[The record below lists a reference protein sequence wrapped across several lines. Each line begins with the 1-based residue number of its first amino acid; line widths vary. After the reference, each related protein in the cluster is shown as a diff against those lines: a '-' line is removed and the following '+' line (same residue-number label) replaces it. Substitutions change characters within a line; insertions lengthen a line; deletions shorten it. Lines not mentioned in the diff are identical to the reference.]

1 MPVQLPLDHLPEL
14 WPNKFRG
21 ARIGALLHPASV
33 SSKLEHASRIL
44 ERHSGDLFRLAAF
57 FGPQH
62 GFLGQTQDNMVEW
75 KSYEHPR
82 LHIPVYSLYGDH
94 REPTAEMLEGLDV
107 LLVDLQDVGSRYYTF
122 VWTLY
127 LSMRACE
134 RCGIAVV
141 VLDRPNPINGVTTEG
156 PVLDPNYK
164 SFVGMHPI
172 PVRHGRTIGELAQ
185 QFRDEAFPKCE
196 LSVLPMKNW
205 ERAMWF
211 DQTGLP
217 WVMPSPNMP
226 TLDTATVYPG
236 MCLFEGTNI
245 SEGRGTTRPFEIFG
259 APFIDAEKLCAELN
273 GLKLPGVFFRE
284 NYFQPTFQKF
294 AGQLCG
300 GAQIHVIDRERF
312 QPFQDGR
319 GNHSSTSATFTQS
332 NSNGSNRL
340 TNTNGKRLP
349 IEILIG
355 GPGRI
360 GFSATDHCAARGFHS
375 LRSMSLIFRSCTP
388 TSHGRK
394 SCSGLRT
401 RTTNWRGVRRDIT
414 ANISSCAR
422 SITHRRNRVLLS
434 SAALTRRRLR
444 NLGCTAENIRAI
456 FCAP

>member
-1 MPVQLPLDHLPEL
+1 VPVRLPLDHLAEV

-21 ARIGALLHPASV
+21 SRIGALVHPASV

-44 ERHSGDLFRLAAF
+44 ERHSRDLFHIAAF

-75 KSYEHPR
+75 KSYDHPR
-82 LHIPVYSLYGDH
+82 LHIPVYSLYGEY

-107 LLVDLQDVGSRYYTF
+107 LLVDLQDIGSRYYTF
-122 VWTLY
+122 VWTMY
-127 LSMRACE
+127 LSMRACQK
-134 RCGIAVV
+134 RGIAVV

-156 PVLDPNYK
+156 PLLDPNYK

-185 QFRDEAFPKCE
+185 KFRDEAFPKCE

-217 WVMPSPNMP
+217 WAMPSPNIP
-226 TLDTATVYPG
+226 TLESAAVYPG

-259 APFIDAEKLCAELN
+259 APFIEAEKLCSELN

-312 QPFQDGR
+312 QPFRVGVEIIKHLRNNYPEHFQWK
-319 GNHSSTSATFTQS
+319 QPPYEYEW
-332 NSNGSNRL
+332 
-340 TNTNGKRLP
+340 KRLP
-349 IEILIG
+349 IEVLIG
-355 GPGRI
+355 GRI
-360 GFSATDHCAARGFHS
+360 ESVFAD
-375 LRSMSLIFRSCTP
+375 
-388 TSHGRK
+388 
-394 SCSGLRT
+394 
-401 RTTNWRGVRRDIT
+401 
-414 ANISSCAR
+414 
-422 SITHRRNRVLLS
+422 
-434 SAALTRRRLR
+434 
-444 NLGCTAENIRAI
+444 
-456 FCAP
+456 

>member
-1 MPVQLPLDHLPEL
+1 M
-14 WPNKFRG
+14 
-21 ARIGALLHPASV
+21 
-33 SSKLEHASRIL
+33 
-44 ERHSGDLFRLAAF
+44 
-57 FGPQH
+57 
-62 GFLGQTQDNMVEW
+62 EW

-122 VWTLY
+122 IWTLY

-226 TLDTATVYPG
+226 TLETATVYPG

-259 APFIDAEKLCAELN
+259 APFIDAEKLCTELN

-300 GAQIHVIDRERF
+300 GAQIHVIDREQFPAVSRRALKSF
-312 QPFQDGR
+312 EPFGALYPDQFR
-319 GNHSSTSATFTQS
+319 MEATALRIRMEATF
-332 NSNGSNRL
+332 
-340 TNTNGKRLP
+340 P
-349 IEILIG
+349 IEISNRRSN
-355 GPGRI
+355 RI
-360 GFSATDHCAARGFHS
+360 GSLATMIRHGSPVVRDHVLWSHDDVDHPAAARRHPMAGS
-375 LRSMSLIFRSCTP
+375 RAAAC
-388 TSHGRK
+388 
-394 SCSGLRT
+394 
-401 RTTNWRGVRRDIT
+401 VRERQT
-414 ANISSCAR
+414 GAA
-422 SITHRRNRVLLS
+422 
-434 SAALTRRRLR
+434 SAGTQR
-444 NLGCTAENIRAI
+444 
-456 FCAP
+456 